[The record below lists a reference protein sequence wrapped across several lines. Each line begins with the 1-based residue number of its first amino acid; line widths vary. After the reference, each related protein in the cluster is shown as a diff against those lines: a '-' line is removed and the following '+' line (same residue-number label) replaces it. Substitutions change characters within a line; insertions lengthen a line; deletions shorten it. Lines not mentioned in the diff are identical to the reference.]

1 VSRALIDLDRS
12 AGRVVALSRYEAC
25 GSGAMLITAGSQR
38 RDYRLSLPGKGRP
51 AVRNVRAGHKTGRIM
66 ASGGVAERFK
76 APVLK
81 TGKGS
86 RPS

>member
-1 VSRALIDLDRS
+1 MIVAWGRGIGDWPPRS
-12 AGRVVALSRYEAC
+12 VRV
-25 GSGAMLITAGSQR
+25 
-38 RDYRLSLPGKGRP
+38 
-51 AVRNVRAGHKTGRIM
+51 AVKTGQNPP
-66 ASGGVAERFK
+66 SGGVAERLK